1 MVKINWKDALT
12 KFLPLLPTLLIY
24 WASYRLSLE
33 KNAREKKHDEFTR
46 LNEENTRLSEELDRY
61 RKLVAAKERE
71 IAKLQKEIAEM
82 REYTTG
88 APMTGASF
96 NEEDK
101 NERK

>member
-33 KNAREKKHDEFTR
+33 KNAREKKRDEFTR
-46 LNEENTRLSEELDRY
+46 LNEENTRLSEDLDRY

-71 IAKLQKEIAEM
+71 IAKLRK
-82 REYTTG
+82 YTTG
-88 APMTGASF
+88 APTTGALF
-96 NEEDK
+96 DDDDKEDK
-101 NERK
+101 K